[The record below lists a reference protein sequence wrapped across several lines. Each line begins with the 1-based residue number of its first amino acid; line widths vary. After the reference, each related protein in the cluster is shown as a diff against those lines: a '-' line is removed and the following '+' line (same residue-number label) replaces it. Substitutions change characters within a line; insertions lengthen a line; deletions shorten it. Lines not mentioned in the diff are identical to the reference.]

1 MTTKRKYS
9 LRKFK
14 VGVASVLV
22 GIGVATTGAA
32 VAHAGNETQPA
43 AVPEVIQDALP
54 TASQALQAE
63 INKLKE
69 ELKTADASKKV
80 ELEKKIKEQEALL
93 EEVKEAEAEASEKLT
108 AQKEFLAEFDKA
120 VEETVKELEKEK
132 AKAEIIKKF
141 KEEAAGKRKNF
152 VKRFDEGKI
161 TAEEAIKE
169 VDEDNAAVDSKE
181 EAKYDKLLGYVT
193 LEHHQY
199 HFISGPT
206 TVLSFVDRNGK
217 KIDIPDYKFVNNRAN
232 HEADPTGLRWRT
244 NPIRNSLSENVWTH
258 TNINGHANETSTY
271 YVEPVQVWVYFW
283 DGKDNTKVMRDR
295 YFVKNTNGVL
305 SYRLKIR
312 GTGIMNIDNLTG
324 ATGAPIYLGLKEKM
338 KVTTPAPDPA
348 PTPAPAPAP
357 TPTPAP
363 APVKPETKVYTE
375 AEIEALQNK
384 AADLE
389 KEVAELEKLIAE
401 NENNPAAVDYVTAAK
416 DKLEDKKAELEK
428 KEAELEE
435 ALKGLEPKVE
445 SSNGTEA
452 LINNVPE
459 LGNVDKLKIEAEI
472 EQLKE
477 QIKDGEENGAEPYY
491 IEGLKARLADLEEA
505 LAILAAN
512 KPAVNEVPEFDLSK
526 LPQPG
531 VSTPG
536 VPVPGVTDGNSF
548 GPKTEAKDETKD
560 EVKEGK
566 LPNTGMTTSS
576 TAALGLSLI
585 TLVGLA
591 VRRKLNN

>member
-1 MTTKRKYS
+1 MKKKFLLS
-9 LRKFK
+9 L
-14 VGVASVLV
+14 VASGILLSDMSFGLV
-22 GIGVATTGAA
+22 TKHI
-32 VAHAGNETQPA
+32 
-43 AVPEVIQDALP
+43 
-54 TASQALQAE
+54 
-63 INKLKE
+63 
-69 ELKTADASKKV
+69 
-80 ELEKKIKEQEALL
+80 
-93 EEVKEAEAEASEKLT
+93 
-108 AQKEFLAEFDKA
+108 
-120 VEETVKELEKEK
+120 
-132 AKAEIIKKF
+132 
-141 KEEAAGKRKNF
+141 
-152 VKRFDEGKI
+152 
-161 TAEEAIKE
+161 
-169 VDEDNAAVDSKE
+169 DNAYAVDSKE
-181 EAKYDKLLGYVT
+181 EAKYDKFLGYVT

-206 TVLSFVDRNGK
+206 ILSFVDRNGK
-217 KIDIPDYKFVNNRAN
+217 KIDIPDYKFVNVRAT

-258 TNINGHANETSTY
+258 THTNAFTHATST
-271 YVEPVQVWVYFW
+271 YVEPVQVLVFFW
-283 DGKDNTKVMRDR
+283 DGKDNTKVMVDK
-295 YFVKNTNGVL
+295 YLVKNTNGVL
-305 SYRLKIR
+305 SYELDSR
-312 GTGIMNIDNLTG
+312 GTGIGNIDNLRG
-324 ATGAPIYLGLKEKM
+324 ATGDPIYLGLKEKM
-338 KVTTPAPDPA
+338 KVTPTAPIKPSEKANAGANNNAGTEVKPNNDGKA
-348 PTPAPAPAP
+348 NAGTNSSSAVAPAP
-357 TPTPAP
+357 T
-363 APVKPETKVYTE
+363 PVKPETKVYTE

-401 NENNPAAVDYVTAAK
+401 NENNPDAVDYVTAAK
-416 DKLEDKKAELEK
+416 NKLEDKKAELEK

-435 ALKGLEPKVE
+435 ALKGLEPKAE

-452 LINNVPE
+452 PINNVPE

-531 VSTPG
+531 VPTPA
-536 VPVPGVTDGNSF
+536 PGAARPDFGQNSQGDGNNF
-548 GPKTEAKDETKD
+548 GPKTEAKEEAKAETK
-560 EVKEGK
+560 EGT

-576 TAALGLSLI
+576 TVALGLSLI
-585 TLVGLA
+585 ALVGLA